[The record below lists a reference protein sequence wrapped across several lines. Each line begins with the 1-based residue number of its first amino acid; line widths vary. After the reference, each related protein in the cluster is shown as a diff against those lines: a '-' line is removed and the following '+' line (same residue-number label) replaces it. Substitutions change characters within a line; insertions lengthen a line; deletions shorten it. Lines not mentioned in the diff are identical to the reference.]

1 LGQSTTDSRRNV
13 PQSDSTRDWGG
24 PPLGAIREAASEL
37 IAIAEE
43 RFPDKFSEIVSKGH
57 VETSERQNR
66 RTAGLGLEDR
76 DDVLPGR
83 ELRLWGRLPG
93 RTHLLDLAQQADGHG
108 AAACGGHSLSV
119 LHQLLLGT
127 LLEVLGMVVKETG
140 EVFCSARACRPP
152 TTSFRLGPM
161 PGPSRGRRLAVDR
174 RGL

>member
-1 LGQSTTDSRRNV
+1 V
-13 PQSDSTRDWGG
+13 PQPDSTRDWGG

-83 ELRLWGRLPG
+83 ELRLWGGCPAARISATSRSRP
-93 RTHLLDLAQQADGHG
+93 TVTVPPP
-108 AAACGGHSLSV
+108 AAA
-119 LHQLLLGT
+119 T
-127 LLEVLGMVVKETG
+127 
-140 EVFCSARACRPP
+140 R
-152 TTSFRLGPM
+152 
-161 PGPSRGRRLAVDR
+161 
-174 RGL
+174 